1 MGGATTGYNYIL
13 FCQECSTLLG
23 YDRRGR
29 EKNYKPPSLVF
40 DLLSSSLL
48 DGSYSKWFSVST
60 LSAVNKYLDHP
71 YSYIFLSES
80 AT

>member
-1 MGGATTGYNYIL
+1 MTGGGERKQLQA
-13 FCQECSTLLG
+13 
-23 YDRRGR
+23 
-29 EKNYKPPSLVF
+29 SLVF

-80 AT
+80 AI